1 MHTLTA
7 YTQAHTRA
15 HAHARTHTLA
25 RLHTTRSRAAPAVPA
40 LSRRRAQVLELKAK
54 ADAIEKREGER
65 RALDEKKH
73 AGMRGSRPRRT
84 APHAHVTPA

>member
-1 MHTLTA
+1 
-7 YTQAHTRA
+7 
-15 HAHARTHTLA
+15 
-25 RLHTTRSRAAPAVPA
+25 
-40 LSRRRAQVLELKAK
+40 VLELKAK

-84 APHAHVTPA
+84 APHAHVTRA